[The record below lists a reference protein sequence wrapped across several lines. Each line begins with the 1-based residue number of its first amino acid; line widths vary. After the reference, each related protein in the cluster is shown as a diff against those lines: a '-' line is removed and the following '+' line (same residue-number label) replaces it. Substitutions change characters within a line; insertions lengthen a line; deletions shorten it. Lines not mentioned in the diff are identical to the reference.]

1 MAESAWSR
9 PQPTLRRSVREL
21 ITRDRPVRERITTF
35 VRRVY
40 PILSLPAATAFILSD
55 REIRPEYGMNWL
67 RRIGLAVRLYRNT
80 RRTFTGC
87 SYRAHLV
94 MAAKLLEIP
103 STTEGVVVECGSYL
117 GGTTAN
123 LSIVCDIVGRDLIV
137 YDSFE
142 GLPPPRPGDRYAA
155 DVGTGFLRGDLERV
169 RDNVARNGVV
179 DRCTFRQGWFSDTL
193 PHHTEPIVLA
203 FLDVDYEASI
213 HDCLVNL
220 WPHLT
225 DTGYLFTDDY
235 PILELSAVFYSERFW
250 QRWMGR
256 TPPGLFGAG
265 GGVGVGQYW
274 VGPYTNIGGNSTYP
288 LQEPGSIAYTRKDF
302 SAEWTYDPDG
312 T

>member
-1 MAESAWSR
+1 M
-9 PQPTLRRSVREL
+9 
-21 ITRDRPVRERITTF
+21 
-35 VRRVY
+35 
-40 PILSLPAATAFILSD
+40 TAV
-55 REIRPEYGMNWL
+55 L

-179 DRCTFRQGWFSDTL
+179 GFEPDQGVEFDPRAHSVGAIEITTEKGLDRIVAGVVKQGFRWDSGEVIRVAEVKAMFGIEK
-193 PHHTEPIVLA
+193 H
-203 FLDVDYEASI
+203 
-213 HDCLVNL
+213 
-220 WPHLT
+220 
-225 DTGYLFTDDY
+225 YL
-235 PILELSAVFYSERFW
+235 E
-250 QRWMGR
+250 
-256 TPPGLFGAG
+256 GLLG
-265 GGVGVGQYW
+265 
-274 VGPYTNIGGNSTYP
+274 
-288 LQEPGSIAYTRKDF
+288 L
-302 SAEWTYDPDG
+302 
-312 T
+312 